1 MATEAESNLYKQSAT
16 YKHFLVMY
24 NLRALADWAVNEEA
38 YKKIQKALELMN
50 SLSSEDFAEDAN
62 GNIIRALVPSSIPDW
77 KK

>member
-16 YKHFLVMY
+16 YKHFLVMC

-62 GNIIRALVPSSIPDW
+62 GNIIRALVPSSKPDW